1 MYKQLPHIKYS
12 KGALLEIAHSIDY
25 SDGYKEIGR
34 KVPQQVHSA
43 FDMNNYYVKE
53 ILDQFAMSKIFYSC
67 SFIRTQAHSIV
78 EAHED
83 SAAGDIERTVNILFP
98 LDNYSTPLDFYESI
112 DGKKIDSV
120 LIDCPTAF
128 DCSSWHGY
136 ENNTD
141 GWRSAFVLQ
150 CKFPYTFKK
159 LVSVG
164 AI

>member
-1 MYKQLPHIKYS
+1 MYKKLPDIKYS
-12 KGALLEIAHSIDY
+12 KSEMLEIARNLEY
-25 SDGYKEIGR
+25 SDGYAEIGR

-43 FDMNNYYVKE
+43 YDMSNKYVKE
-53 ILDQFAMSKIFYSC
+53 ILNQFSMSKIFYSC

-83 SAAGDIERTVNILFP
+83 SAAGNIRRTVNILFP
-98 LDNYSTPLDFYESI
+98 LDNYNTPLDFYSKEE
-112 DGKKIDSV
+112 KVDSV

-128 DCSSWHGY
+128 DCSILHGY

-141 GWRSAFVLQ
+141 SWRSAFVLQ
-150 CKFPYTFKK
+150 CKYPYTFQK
-159 LVSVG
+159 LIAVG